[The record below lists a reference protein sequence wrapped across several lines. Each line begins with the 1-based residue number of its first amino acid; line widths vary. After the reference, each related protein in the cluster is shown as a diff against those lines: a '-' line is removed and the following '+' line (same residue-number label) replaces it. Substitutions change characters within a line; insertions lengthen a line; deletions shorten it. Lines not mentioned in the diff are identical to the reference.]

1 MRYAVWPMATV
12 KWRSRRL
19 LLKQYAHASTA
30 LLARL
35 AQHNFKLKISLKFRS
50 LFNFHSSFYPVLT
63 TLHHERLTV
72 L

>member
-35 AQHNFKLKISLKFRS
+35 AQHNSKLKITFKFKIS
-50 LFNFHSSFYPVLT
+50 KFNCQSSELWS
-63 TLHHERLTV
+63 
-72 L
+72 